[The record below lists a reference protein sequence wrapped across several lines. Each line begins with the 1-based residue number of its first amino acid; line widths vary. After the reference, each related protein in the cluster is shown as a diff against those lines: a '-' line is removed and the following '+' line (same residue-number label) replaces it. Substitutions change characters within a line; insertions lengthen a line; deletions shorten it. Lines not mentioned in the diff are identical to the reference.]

1 MVYQPWFEVSISDFI
16 ALGLTRQYL
25 SGTFLISPT
34 GQSHKWSDD
43 FLLSENFLHK
53 KLRKIK
59 HGEMQGVFFCYKT

>member
-1 MVYQPWFEVSISDFI
+1 MVYQSWLEVSILDFI
-16 ALGLTRQYL
+16 TLGQARQYL

-43 FLLSENFLHK
+43 FWLSENFLHK

-59 HGEMQGVFFCYKT
+59 HGEMQIFCYKT